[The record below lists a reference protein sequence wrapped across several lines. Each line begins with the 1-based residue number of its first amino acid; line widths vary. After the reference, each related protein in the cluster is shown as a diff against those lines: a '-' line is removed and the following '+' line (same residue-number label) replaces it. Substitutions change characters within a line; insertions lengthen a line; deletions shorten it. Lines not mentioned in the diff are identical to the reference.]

1 MPYDR
6 KANNSTNYAHPN
18 ESNLW
23 DVHKAL
29 QYDDYGQPV
38 LRTYPNDPSATS
50 KTAFGEPVA
59 NPITPVIQL
68 DGLYGLQNS
77 KIETFSAFGGTADTT
92 GTLMRCQS
100 GTSQYGYGVL
110 RSRRAVR
117 YRPGQGAL
125 TRFTAAFTEGTAGYT
140 QRAGFFTQEQAL
152 QIGFDGENFGILRQ
166 NNGKAHIE
174 YFTITS
180 AASSGGN
187 ITIQLNGVNYVVPV
201 TNADAGINA
210 AEISEYFQANYS
222 AGWTV
227 EHCDGVVH
235 FVSTSVGPNAGNFSY
250 TDTDTTGL
258 TATLTS
264 PQLGVAH
271 DDNWVYQNSFNI
283 DTLDGNG
290 PSKMILDPTKLNIY
304 QVNFRWLGAGEMR
317 FAIEDPSNGNMVFFH
332 HIHYSNRNTDVHL
345 DNPSL
350 KIGYVAAS
358 LGGTGTNVTV
368 TGASILGA
376 VEGLVQT
383 TSLPTAAFR
392 STNHNPNL
400 AKDVLHHGLTV
411 HNRLTFADKIN
422 TRELLVQKLS
432 VSIDTNTAGNPV
444 EILLFYNFD
453 DVPSPAVQRIIN
465 DTESAAFYNNET
477 GVVNAGNNVPIGA
490 FFVAGQQGA
499 TFDLEDLRIA
509 IPPNNNVTVCLQS
522 TDTLSRVGV
531 SLIFVED

>member
-6 KANNSTNYAHPN
+6 KANNSTNYTHPN

-23 DVHKAL
+23 DVHKAM
-29 QYDDYGQPV
+29 QYDEYGQPV
-38 LRTYPNDPSATS
+38 VRTYPSDPSATA

-59 NPITPVIQL
+59 IPITPVIQL
-68 DGLYGLQNS
+68 DGLYGLQAN
-77 KIETFSAFGGTADTT
+77 KFETFQAFGGSADTT

-100 GTSQYGYGVL
+100 GTNQYGYGVL

-125 TRFTAAFTEGTAGYT
+125 ARFTAAFTTGTAGYT

-152 QIGFDGENFGILRQ
+152 QVGFDGENFGILRQ
-166 NNGKAHIE
+166 NGGKAHIE
-174 YFTITS
+174 YFTLTG

-187 ITIQLNGVNYVVPV
+187 ITLTLNGIAYVVPV
-201 TNADAGINA
+201 TNASIGINA

-222 AGWTV
+222 GAWIV

-235 FVSTSVGPNAGNFSY
+235 FVSTSVGPNAGSFSY

-258 TATLTS
+258 TGTLSTV
-264 PQLGVAH
+264 QTGVVH
-271 DDNWVYQNSFNI
+271 TDTWIYQANFNI
-283 DTLDGNG
+283 DKLDGTG
-290 PSKMILDPTKLNIY
+290 PSGMTIDPTKLNVY
-304 QVNFRWLGAGEMR
+304 QINFRWLGAGELR
-317 FAIEDPSNGNMVFFH
+317 FAIENPLNGNVIFFH
-332 HIHYSNRNTDVHL
+332 HIHYTNQNTDVHL

-368 TGASILGA
+368 TGASLLGA
-376 VEGLVQT
+376 VEGLIQN
-383 TSLPTAAFR
+383 TSFPTAAFR
-392 STNHNPNL
+392 STNHSPNL
-400 AKDVLHHGLTV
+400 AKDVLHHGLSV

-422 TRELLVQKLS
+422 TRELLIKKVS
-432 VSIDTNTAGNPV
+432 VSIDTNTSGNPV
-444 EILLFYNFD
+444 EVLLFYNFD
-453 DVPSPAVQRIIN
+453 NIPSPAVQQVIN
-465 DTESAAFYNNET
+465 EVESAAFFNDEE
-477 GVVNAGNNVPIGA
+477 GVVTLGTNVPIAA
-490 FFVAGQQGA
+490 FFVAGQQGD
-499 TFDLEDLRIA
+499 TINLEDLRIA
-509 IPPNNNVTVCLQS
+509 IPPNNNITVCLQS

>member
-1 MPYDR
+1 MSYDR

-68 DGLYGLQNS
+68 DGLYGLQSRNF
-77 KIETFSAFGGTADTT
+77 ETYAAFGGSADATE
-92 GTLMRCQS
+92 TLMRCQS
-100 GTSQYGYGVL
+100 GTNQYGYGVL

-125 TRFTAAFTEGTAGYT
+125 ARFTAAFTAGTAGYT

-152 QIGFDGENFGILRQ
+152 QIGFDGENFGVLRQ
-166 NNGKAHIE
+166 NGGKAHIE
-174 YFTITS
+174 YFTLTG

-187 ITIQLNGVNYVVPV
+187 ITLTLNGVNYPVPV
-201 TNADAGINA
+201 TNASAGVNA

-222 AGWTV
+222 AAWTV

-235 FVSTSVGPNAGNFSY
+235 FVSTSVGPNAGAFTY

-258 TATLTS
+258 TGTFST
-264 PQLGVAH
+264 PQAGVNH
-271 DDNWVYQNSFNI
+271 TNTWTYQADFNI
-283 DTLDGNG
+283 DKLDGTG
-290 PSKMILDPTKLNIY
+290 PSGILLDPTKLNVY
-304 QVNFRWLGAGEMR
+304 QINFRWLGAGELR
-317 FAIEDPSNGNMVFFH
+317 FAIENPSNGNVVFFH
-332 HIHYSNRNTDVHL
+332 HIHYTNQNTDVHL

-350 KIGYVAAS
+350 KLGYVAAS

-368 TGASILGA
+368 TGASMLGA
-376 VEGLVQT
+376 VEGLIQT
-383 TSLPTAAFR
+383 TSFPTAAFR

-400 AKDVLHHGLTV
+400 AKDVLHHGLSV
-411 HNRLTFADKIN
+411 HNRLTFTDKIN
-422 TRELLVQKLS
+422 TRELLIKKVS

-444 EILLFYNFD
+444 EVLLFYNFD
-453 DVPSPAVQRIIN
+453 DIPSPAVQQVIN
-465 DTESAAFYNNET
+465 DAESAAFFNDEIGT
-477 GVVNAGNNVPIGA
+477 VTKGTNVPIAA
-490 FFVAGQQGA
+490 FFVAGQQGQ
-499 TFDLEDLRIA
+499 TIDLEDLRIVV
-509 IPPNNNVTVCLQS
+509 PPNNDITLCLNS
-522 TDTLSRVGV
+522 TDTISRVGV